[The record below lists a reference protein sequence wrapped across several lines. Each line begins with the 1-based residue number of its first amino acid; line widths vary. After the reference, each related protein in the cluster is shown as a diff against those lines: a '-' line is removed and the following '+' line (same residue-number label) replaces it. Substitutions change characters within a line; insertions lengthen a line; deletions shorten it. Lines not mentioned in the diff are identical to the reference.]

1 MNGIRAEDV
10 NEANPVG
17 VRNMSLEAE
26 SLPSTA
32 INDSVVLIVLHCNG
46 CTVTG
51 TKKCLTVSGEWQ
63 ASHTG

>member
-1 MNGIRAEDV
+1 VNGIRAEDV

-32 INDSVVLIVLHCNG
+32 INDSVVLDILKPLMTATAWRKLRNAVLAR
-46 CTVTG
+46 
-51 TKKCLTVSGEWQ
+51 KRAVSE
-63 ASHTG
+63 